1 MLTDLE
7 RKELAELLFPNVK
20 DTEEYIKQYPKR
32 NLPEGAEVTRFAPS
46 PTGFVHM
53 GGIYTTLISRKL
65 AHQTNG
71 VFILRIE
78 DTDKTREINKG
89 VEQII
94 ESLNRYGL
102 IPDEGI
108 SPNGEVKGEYGPYMQ
123 SQRLDIYKS
132 FAKKL
137 VLEGKAYPCFMS
149 SDELEALRKEQEKM
163 GVRIGYY
170 GQYAKWR
177 DAGMEDIK
185 KALEEGKEFVIRLR
199 SNGDFNKKFNFK
211 DLIKGSV
218 TFPENDFDSVLLKSD
233 GYPVYHFAH
242 PIDDHFMGTT
252 TVTRGDEWLSSIPL
266 HKELFEI
273 LGWDMPKYAHISP
286 LMKIDEETRTKR
298 KLSKRKDPEANA
310 SFYIEKGYPIKGI
323 MEYLLNI
330 ANSNFYDWRI
340 QNPDKDINDFVLKLD
355 KIHKSGALF
364 DFVKFENVC
373 KDVLAKYS
381 AEEVYNEALE
391 WSREF
396 NKEVFEKLSS
406 NKEYCISSFNIERGS
421 GKIRKDISKME
432 DIREQLEIF
441 FDDAFNNLEYPELKE
456 GYKDILKRYLGTFNI
471 NDDVNTW
478 FEKIKSIAQD
488 FNYAVDRKEYESN
501 PDKYNGNVGDVAMII
516 RIAVTKKTKTPDLYQ
531 IIQVLGEDRV
541 RERIEECINR

>member
-1 MLTDLE
+1 MLTETE
-7 RKELAELLFPNVK
+7 RKELAQLLFPNTK

-32 NLPEGAEVTRFAPS
+32 NLREGAEVTRFAPS

-53 GGIYTTLISRKL
+53 GGIYMSLISRKL

-78 DTDKTREINKG
+78 DTDKTREIENG

-94 ESLNRYGL
+94 DSLSKYNL
-102 IPDEGI
+102 VPDEGI
-108 SPNGEVKGEYGPYMQ
+108 LSNNEIKGEYGPYMQ
-123 SQRLDIYKS
+123 SQRLDIYRS

-149 SDELEALRKEQEKM
+149 SEELEVLRKEQERL
-163 GVRIGYY
+163 GTRIGYY

-177 DAGMEDIK
+177 DAGLEDIK
-185 KALEEGKEFVIRLR
+185 KELDNGKEFVIRLK
-199 SNGDFNKKFNFK
+199 SNGDFNKRFVFK
-211 DLIKGSV
+211 DLIKGSL
-218 TFPENDFDSVLLKSD
+218 TFPENDFDSILLKSD

-242 PIDDHFMGTT
+242 PIDDYLMGTT
-252 TVTRGDEWLSSIPL
+252 IVTRGDEWISSVPL
-266 HKELFEI
+266 HKELFKV
-273 LGWDMPKYAHISP
+273 LGWDMPQYAHISP
-286 LMKIDEETRTKR
+286 LMKIDEKTGTKR

-310 SFYIEKGYPIKGI
+310 PYYIKKGYPIQGI

-340 QNPDKDINDFVLKLD
+340 QNPDRDIKDFVLRLD

-364 DFVKFENVC
+364 DFVKFENVS

-381 AEEVYNEALE
+381 AEDIYNLALE

-396 NKEVFEKLSS
+396 NKNLFEKLSN
-406 NKEYCISSFNIERGS
+406 NKEYCTSIFNIERGD

-432 DIREQLEIF
+432 DIQEQLEIF
-441 FDDAFNNLEYPELKE
+441 FDDTFNNLEYPELKD
-456 GYKDILKRYLGTFNI
+456 GYKDILKGYLETFNI
-471 NDDVNTW
+471 NDDINTW
-478 FEKIKSIAQD
+478 FNKIKDIATE
-488 FNYAVDRKEYESN
+488 FNYAIDRKGYESN
-501 PDKYNGNVGDVAMII
+501 PDKYIGNVGDIAMII

-531 IIQVLGEDRV
+531 TIQVLGEDRV
-541 RERIEECINR
+541 RERIKECINR

>member
-7 RKELAELLFPNVK
+7 RKELAQLLFPNIK

-53 GGIYTTLISRKL
+53 GGIYMSLISRKL

-71 VFILRIE
+71 IFILRIE
-78 DTDKTREINKG
+78 DTDKTREIDKG

-94 ESLNRYGL
+94 ESLNKYGL
-102 IPDEGI
+102 VPDEGI
-108 SPNGEVKGEYGPYMQ
+108 FPNGEVKGEYGPYMQ

-149 SDELEALRKEQEKM
+149 SDELEALRKEQEKL
-163 GVRIGYY
+163 GTRIGYY
-170 GQYAKWR
+170 GKYAKWR
-177 DAGMEDIK
+177 DASIEEIK

-199 SNGDFNKKFNFK
+199 SNGDFNKRFNFK

-218 TFPENDFDSVLLKSD
+218 TLPENDFDSVLLKSD
-233 GYPVYHFAH
+233 GYPVYHLAH
-242 PIDDHFMGTT
+242 AIDDHLMQTT
-252 TVTRGDEWLSSIPL
+252 TVTRGDEWFSSVPL
-266 HKELFEI
+266 HKELFETF
-273 LGWDMPKYAHISP
+273 GWNIPQYAHISP
-286 LMKIDEETRTKR
+286 LMKIDEETGTKR
-298 KLSKRKDPEANA
+298 KLSKRKDPESNA
-310 SFYIEKGYPIKGI
+310 SYYIERGYPIQGI

-340 QNPDKDINDFVLKLD
+340 QNLDKDINDFVLKLD

-364 DFVKFENVC
+364 DFVKFENIC

-381 AEEVYNEALE
+381 AEDIYNEALE

-406 NKEYCISSFNIERGS
+406 NKEYCISIFNIERGN

-432 DIREQLEIF
+432 DIQEQLEIF
-441 FDDAFNNLEYPELKE
+441 FDDTFNNLEYPELKE
-456 GYKDILKRYLGTFNI
+456 GYRDILKRYLKTFNI

-478 FEKIKSIAQD
+478 FEKIKEIAEE

-501 PDKYNGNVGDVAMII
+501 PDKYNGNVGDVAMIL